1 MQTVHLVSDSRD
13 YDAALVSLADA
24 ARVCA
29 NARLRR
35 WLVVGGHMVNLH
47 ILRAG
52 LDLPLRLTHDCD
64 IAVEIRMIRRGVILE
79 RLREIGYRNRV
90 YPNRFDREVDGL
102 AASIDLVVASYSTKH
117 MPNMDADEIVVDGM
131 PAVDEALARDPV
143 VLNLIGDRTDGVRM
157 EMTIHIPDIMSAV
170 AMKSFAIAERP
181 YANDTID
188 LAHLLLVA
196 EADGCT
202 RWPRGKAYKVAAVQL
217 SAQFD
222 APGSV
227 LDLATD
233 DPALRTRLRRIT
245 RSFAPA

>member
-1 MQTVHLVSDSRD
+1 MQTVHLVSDSPE

-24 ARVCA
+24 AQVCV
-29 NARLRR
+29 NARLRK

-47 ILRAG
+47 ILRTG
-52 LDLPLRLTHDCD
+52 LNLPLRLTHDCD

-79 RLREIGYRNRV
+79 KLRELGYRNRV
-90 YPNRFDREVDGL
+90 YPNRFDRDVNGL
-102 AASIDLVVASYSTKH
+102 VASIDLVVASYSTKH
-117 MPNMDADEIVVDGM
+117 MPNKDADEIVVDGM
-131 PAVDEALARDPV
+131 PTVDEALDRDPV
-143 VLNLIGDRTDGVRM
+143 VLHLVGDRTDGVRM
-157 EMTIHIPDIMSAV
+157 EMTVHVPDTMSAI

-181 YANDTID
+181 YANDATD

-202 RWPRGKAYKVAAVQL
+202 RWPRGKAYKVAAIQL

-233 DPALRTRLRRIT
+233 DPALRTRLRHIT
-245 RSFAPA
+245 RAFTPG